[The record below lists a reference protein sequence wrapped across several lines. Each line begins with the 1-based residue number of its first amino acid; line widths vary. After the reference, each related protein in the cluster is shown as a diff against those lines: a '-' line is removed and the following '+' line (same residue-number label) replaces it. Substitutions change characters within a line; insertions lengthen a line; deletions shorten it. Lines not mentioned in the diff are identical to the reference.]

1 MKTKKLNI
9 KHIFLFALF
18 IGMHFICLNLRS
30 QKAPLPEIKKTN
42 IGIYAGPNVSQL
54 LSDEYKDTKARIG
67 YQYGAYIQHG
77 KRFFLRSELAI
88 YSMSSK
94 IYAIDTTLIN
104 PNIKDVVDLQF
115 VHIPSQFG
123 INLFKAPAKILVIWI
138 SGGAY
143 LEQIFNISE
152 NELNLGF
159 EDFNSFS
166 YGFLGTAGVDIGIL
180 SMQLSYQQGKRPIF
194 KDDKESQK
202 YTIALSFG
210 LKF

>member
-1 MKTKKLNI
+1 MLTIKNI
-9 KHIFLFALF
+9 TRLAFF
-18 IGMHFICLNLRS
+18 IILQLLCLNLSS

-42 IGIYAGPNVSQL
+42 IGIYAGPNLSQL
-54 LSDEYKDTKARIG
+54 LSDNYKDTKARIG

-94 IYAIDTTLIN
+94 IYSIDTNLIK
-104 PNIKDVVDLQF
+104 PNIQDVVDLQF

-123 INLFKAPAKILVIWI
+123 INIFKAPAKIIVIWI

-152 NELNLGF
+152 NDLNLDF

-166 YGFLGTAGVDIGIL
+166 YGLLGTAGVDIGIL

-194 KDDKESQK
+194 KKDDQSQK